1 VNLSER
7 LHEAYG
13 SSRRVRVLASH
24 IDAFMPSG
32 SKLLDV
38 GCGDGEIDH
47 SILAGRPDLEVE
59 GIDVLVRPEARI
71 PVNPF
76 DGLKIPHPDSSFD
89 VVLFV
94 DVLHHCDDA
103 TELLR
108 EAKRVSRRWVVIKDH
123 RLDGLLAGPTLRF
136 MDDVGNARHGV
147 ALPYNYWPHA
157 RWHQAFGELGLRV
170 ESWEQEIGIYPW
182 PASLL
187 FGRGL
192 HFLARLEKDVAP
204 GPERAPRA

>member
-13 SSRRVRVLASH
+13 ASRRVRALASR
-24 IDAFMPSG
+24 IDSLLPAG
-32 SKLLDV
+32 SRLLDV
-38 GCGDGEIDH
+38 GCGDGEIDQ
-47 SILAGRPDLEVE
+47 SILTNRSDLEIE
-59 GIDVLVRPEARI
+59 GIDVLVRPQASI
-71 PVNPF
+71 PVTPF
-76 DGLKIPHPDSSFD
+76 DGLKIPHPDDSFD

-108 EAKRVSRRWVVIKDH
+108 EAQRVARRYVVIKDH

-147 ALPYNYWPHA
+147 ALPYNYWSHA
-157 RWHQAFGELGLRV
+157 RWQQAFAELGLRV
-170 ESWEQEIGIYPW
+170 DSWEQQLGIYPW

-192 HFLARLEKDVAP
+192 HFLARLEVEAASTA
-204 GPERAPRA
+204 GRAQGV